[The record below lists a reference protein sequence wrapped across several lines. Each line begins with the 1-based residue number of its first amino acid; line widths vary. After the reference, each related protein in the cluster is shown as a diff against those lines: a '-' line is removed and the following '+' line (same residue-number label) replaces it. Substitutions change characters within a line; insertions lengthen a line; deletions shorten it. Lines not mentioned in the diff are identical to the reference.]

1 MAERPH
7 LLEHRISFVI
17 EFVVPIIAAFP
28 PRSPSTI
35 FVSFPCPSVIIG
47 EKFLES
53 NPRIEV
59 WNEEKETLLT
69 QYRKNL
75 AFYYGYN
82 KFKEPAKR
90 FVPWLLDLNNVE
102 SRLSYGGIKRWRG
115 GEEAEEFH
123 F

>member
-1 MAERPH
+1 M
-7 LLEHRISFVI
+7 
-17 EFVVPIIAAFP
+17 
-28 PRSPSTI
+28 
-35 FVSFPCPSVIIG
+35 
-47 EKFLES
+47 ES